1 MSYGIIKDKILHFI
15 DWHSLKMNE
24 KAALFGNKYGRRS
37 PLPLYQEKLDPSS
50 STPRR
55 LSRLQS
61 SLATFLIAGITYF
74 LFATYGPIKLI
85 QSTHTKSNH
94 TGLVPFEAHVMSKCP
109 DAKICLEELVV
120 PAMEQVVDMVNFRLS
135 YIGSIDKND
144 TLRTYKSEITSSP
157 SGSVSEPEGP
167 FYHPSLSDNLR
178 PRQNK

>member
-1 MSYGIIKDKILHFI
+1 
-15 DWHSLKMNE
+15 MNE
-24 KAALFGNKYGRRS
+24 KAALSEIKHGRRS
-37 PLPLYQEKLDPSS
+37 PLPLYQEKLDPSF

-55 LSRLQS
+55 ISRLQS
-61 SLATFLIAGITYF
+61 SLATFIIAGITYF
-74 LFATYGPIKLI
+74 LFTTYGPMKIT
-85 QSTHTKSNH
+85 QPTRTKSDY

-144 TLRTYKSEITSSP
+144 TLRTYDSEITSSP
-157 SGSVSEPEGP
+157 SGSVSEPEDP
-167 FYHPSLSDNLR
+167 FYHPSLSDNIK